1 MSGHSKWS
9 KIKRKKAEEDKRRG
23 KLFSKLIKEITVA
36 ARLGGGDPEANP
48 RLSQAIEDAHNA
60 NMPKDNIEKAILRGT
75 GELPGV
81 DYEDMS
87 YEGYGPNGTA
97 LFIEC
102 TTDNKNRTVSE
113 IRHLLDKHGG
123 SLGESGSVRWVFDR
137 KGVIYLP
144 KEGLTEDDILLVA
157 LEHGAEEI
165 NEEDD
170 VYEVICPKEEFHN
183 LKTGLEDAGF
193 EIEDSELQ
201 QIPKTTMNVTGSD
214 AKKLLR
220 LLEAL
225 DDHDDVQNVWSN
237 ADIDAATMAELEAS

>member
-9 KIKRKKAEEDKRRG
+9 KIKRKKAEEDRKKG

-48 RLSQAIEDAHNA
+48 RLSQAIEDANNA
-60 NMPKDNIEKAILRGT
+60 NMPKENIEKAILRGT

-81 DYEDMS
+81 EYEDMS

-97 LFIEC
+97 LYIEC

-123 SLGESGSVRWVFDR
+123 SLGESGSVSWIFDR

-144 KEGLTEDDILLVA
+144 KEGISEDDILLVA

-165 NEEDD
+165 NDESEF
-170 VYEVICPKEEFHN
+170 YEVVCPKEEFHN
-183 LKTGLEDAGF
+183 LKTGLENAGF
-193 EIEDSELQ
+193 EIEESELQ
-201 QIPKTTMNVTGSD
+201 QIPKTRVNVTGSE

-225 DDHDDVQNVWSN
+225 DDQDDVQNVWSN
-237 ADIDAATMAELEAS
+237 ADVDDELFADLEAS

>member
-9 KIKRKKAEEDKRRG
+9 KIKRKKAEEDRKKG
-23 KLFSKLIKEITVA
+23 KLFSKIIKEITVA

-48 RLSQAIEDAHNA
+48 RLSQAIEDANNA
-60 NMPKDNIEKAILRGT
+60 NMPKENIEKAILRGT

-81 DYEDMS
+81 EYEDMS

-97 LFIEC
+97 LYIEC

-123 SLGESGSVRWVFDR
+123 SLGESGSVSWIFDR

-144 KEGLTEDDILLVA
+144 KEGISEDDILLVA

-165 NEEDD
+165 NDESEF
-170 VYEVICPKEEFHN
+170 YEVVCPKEEFHN

-193 EIEDSELQ
+193 EIEESELQ
-201 QIPKTTMNVTGSD
+201 QIPKTRVNVTGSE

-225 DDHDDVQNVWSN
+225 EDQDDVQNVWSN
-237 ADIDAATMAELEAS
+237 ADVDDELFADLEAS

>member
-9 KIKRKKAEEDKRRG
+9 KIKRKKAEEDRKKG
-23 KLFSKLIKEITVA
+23 KLFSKIIKEITVA

-48 RLSQAIEDAHNA
+48 RLSQAIEDANNA
-60 NMPKDNIEKAILRGT
+60 NMPKENIEKAILRGT

-81 DYEDMS
+81 EYEDMS

-97 LFIEC
+97 LYIEC

-123 SLGESGSVRWVFDR
+123 SLGESGSVSWIFDR
-137 KGVIYLP
+137 KGVLYLP
-144 KEGLTEDDILLVA
+144 KEGITEDDILLVA

-165 NEEDD
+165 NDENEF
-170 VYEVICPKEEFHN
+170 YEVVCPKEEFHN

-193 EIEDSELQ
+193 EIEESELQ
-201 QIPKTTMNVTGSD
+201 EIPKTRVNVTGSE

-225 DDHDDVQNVWSN
+225 DDQDDVQNVWSN
-237 ADIDAATMAELEAS
+237 ADVDDELFADLEAS